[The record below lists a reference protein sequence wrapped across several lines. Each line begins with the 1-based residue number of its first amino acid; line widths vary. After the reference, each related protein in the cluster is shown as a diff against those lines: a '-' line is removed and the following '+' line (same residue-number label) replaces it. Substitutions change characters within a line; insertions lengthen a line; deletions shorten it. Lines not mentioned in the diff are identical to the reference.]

1 MARELDRRG
10 ARSTL
15 VARDARRLEDL
26 AVPGTRYAC
35 DLRSPHTCERAAAAA
50 VRLDVLVN
58 CVGVVAF
65 GAVTELSYETFEEPF
80 RADVFVATL
89 VARAALPVLQ
99 RGGAIATSSG
109 GVIAERDLP
118 GMAADGASKAAV
130 RSFDEALVREAR
142 RSGIRVLDPR
152 PRHADT
158 GLAGR
163 AIEGPAPKMPA
174 GLSAASVA
182 SAICDALEPDAVD
195 LPSGEFSANRQ

>member
-10 ARSTL
+10 ARLTL

-35 DLRSPHTCERAAAAA
+35 DLRSPQTCERVAAAAG
-50 VRLDVLVN
+50 RLDALVN
-58 CVGVVAF
+58 CVGSWRSV
-65 GAVTELSYETFEEPF
+65 LSRSSRTRRSRNCSGRICSWRPWL
-80 RADVFVATL
+80 L
-89 VARAALPVLQ
+89 VRALPVLQ
-99 RGGAIATSSG
+99 RGGAIVNSS
-109 GVIAERDLP
+109 GVIAAPDLP

-163 AIEGPAPKMPA
+163 AIEGTAPKMPA

-182 SAICDALEPDAVD
+182 SAICDALEPGAVD
-195 LPSGEFSANRQ
+195 LPSGEFAADRQ